1 MEPGSSI
8 PPHSNQPS
16 LRKPGQELRGLSCDL
31 AVRELHLRILNTLT
45 RTELE
50 AAKKIW
56 NQDCGKFQ
64 RVMQIHV
71 NNAKP

>member
-8 PPHSNQPS
+8 PPHPNQRS
-16 LRKPGQELRGLSCDL
+16 LHEPDQELRGLSCDL